1 MYFSTTKR
9 DTANTWEV
17 DTPVKPPDVLF
28 SIFLGSVTH
37 DQILKV
43 LASRNRLDP
52 PLGFALII
60 PPGHCPIPKGPTGLC
75 FRKCGHCSS
84 LCPTF
89 TWAKGVFIIDFDAH
103 HGNGTNDA
111 FYDDPDIFIISTHQ
125 DGSYPVLVKLIRKV
139 MEMVTEQKLNLPI
152 LGGSDDIAMTTVL
165 DEIIVPCAQ
174 RFKIKADII
183 LVSAG
188 FALFGWQK

>member
-1 MYFSTTKR
+1 MECGAAFKGQDPMSRSSRCTFLQLKGR

-52 PLGFALII
+52 PVGFALII

-125 DGSYPVLVKLIRKV
+125 DGSYPGTGKV
-139 MEMVTEQKLNLPI
+139 DEVGHGDGDGTE
-152 LGGSDDIAMTTVL
+152 
-165 DEIIVPCAQ
+165 
-174 RFKIKADII
+174 IK
-183 LVSAG
+183 
-188 FALFGWQK
+188 FAYTWRVR